1 MSQQFYSNLSKILF
15 GFVVELFLL
24 IANSE
29 FLILHLLNPEISAY
43 YYGYVFLL
51 GLSAIFGLK
60 YILEYRRFRETLQ
73 QGLFCPSDVDRLVNS
88 SDVEPLDIPD
98 DKALA
103 VCTYYHNGSTMLQI
117 QRNMGFTHPEQ
128 VKRHLLKGLDIL
140 LKEHVEKEQKQT

>member
-1 MSQQFYSNLSKILF
+1 MSQQFYSKLSNILF
-15 GFVVELFLL
+15 GFVVLLGLL
-24 IANSE
+24 IVNCE
-29 FLILHLLNPEISAY
+29 FLILYLLTPEISAY
-43 YYGYVFLL
+43 YYSYMFLL
-51 GLSAIFGLK
+51 GLSAIFGAK

-88 SDVEPLDIPD
+88 SDVEPLNIPE

-103 VCTYYHNGSTMLQI
+103 VCAYYHNGSTLLQI

-140 LKEHVEKEQKQT
+140 LKEHQNKEITKK